1 MSSFLFNFIGFIL
14 LGSVA
19 IVLILGL
26 YTLFKGG
33 ETSKKY
39 SNKLMQLR
47 VLLQFIAIIVLV
59 LLAYFF
65 KNSNPKLDPSVGI
78 RCSQFLKICDSIL

>member
-1 MSSFLFNFIGFIL
+1 MSDFFFNLIGFTL
-14 LGSVA
+14 LGAVA
-19 IVLILGL
+19 LVLIMGI

-39 SNKLMQLR
+39 SNNLMQLR
-47 VLLQFIAIIVLV
+47 LLLQFIAIIVLV

-65 KNSNPKLDPSVGI
+65 KN
-78 RCSQFLKICDSIL
+78 

>member
-1 MSSFLFNFIGFIL
+1 MSSFLFNFISFIL

-47 VLLQFIAIIVLV
+47 VLLQFIAIIILV

-65 KNSNPKLDPSVGI
+65 KN
-78 RCSQFLKICDSIL
+78 

>member
-1 MSSFLFNFIGFIL
+1 MSDFLFNFVGFIL

-19 IVLILGL
+19 IVLIMGI

-33 ETSKKY
+33 NTSKKY

-47 VLLQFIAIIVLV
+47 VLLQFIAIIILV
-59 LLAYFF
+59 LMAYFF
-65 KNSNPKLDPSVGI
+65 KN
-78 RCSQFLKICDSIL
+78 

>member
-1 MSSFLFNFIGFIL
+1 MSDLIFNFVGFTL
-14 LGSVA
+14 LGAVG
-19 IVLILGL
+19 IVLILGI

-33 ETSKKY
+33 STSKKY

-59 LLAYFF
+59 LMAYFF
-65 KNSNPKLDPSVGI
+65 KN
-78 RCSQFLKICDSIL
+78 

>member
-19 IVLILGL
+19 VVLLLGL

-47 VLLQFIAIIVLV
+47 VKLQFIAIIILV

-65 KNSNPKLDPSVGI
+65 KN
-78 RCSQFLKICDSIL
+78 

>member
-1 MSSFLFNFIGFIL
+1 MSSFLFNFVGFFL

-65 KNSNPKLDPSVGI
+65 KN
-78 RCSQFLKICDSIL
+78 

>member
-26 YTLFKGG
+26 YTLFRGG

-65 KNSNPKLDPSVGI
+65 KN
-78 RCSQFLKICDSIL
+78 

>member
-1 MSSFLFNFIGFIL
+1 MSDFLFNFIGFIL

-19 IVLILGL
+19 VVLIMGI

-33 ETSKKY
+33 NTSKKY

-47 VLLQFIAIIVLV
+47 VLLQFIAVIVLV
-59 LLAYFF
+59 LMAYFF
-65 KNSNPKLDPSVGI
+65 KD
-78 RCSQFLKICDSIL
+78 

>member
-1 MSSFLFNFIGFIL
+1 MSSFLFNFIGFVS
-14 LGSVA
+14 LGAVV

-47 VLLQFIAIIVLV
+47 VLLQFIAIIILV

-65 KNSNPKLDPSVGI
+65 KN
-78 RCSQFLKICDSIL
+78 

>member
-1 MSSFLFNFIGFIL
+1 MSNFLFNFIGFIL

-65 KNSNPKLDPSVGI
+65 KN
-78 RCSQFLKICDSIL
+78 

>member
-1 MSSFLFNFIGFIL
+1 MSEFLFNLIGFTLI
-14 LGSVA
+14 GAVA
-19 IVLILGL
+19 VVLIMGIF
-26 YTLFKGG
+26 TLFKGG

-59 LLAYFF
+59 ILAYFF
-65 KNSNPKLDPSVGI
+65 KN
-78 RCSQFLKICDSIL
+78 

>member
-19 IVLILGL
+19 IVLILGI

-33 ETSKKY
+33 DTSKKY

-47 VLLQFIAIIVLV
+47 VLLQFFAVIVLV
-59 LLAYFF
+59 CMAYFF
-65 KNSNPKLDPSVGI
+65 KN
-78 RCSQFLKICDSIL
+78 

>member
-19 IVLILGL
+19 VVLLLGL

-47 VLLQFIAIIVLV
+47 VLLQFVAIIVLV

-65 KNSNPKLDPSVGI
+65 KN
-78 RCSQFLKICDSIL
+78 

>member
-1 MSSFLFNFIGFIL
+1 MSSFLFNLIGFSL
-14 LGSVA
+14 LGAVA
-19 IVLILGL
+19 IVLIMGI

-33 ETSKKY
+33 NTSKKY

-47 VLLQFIAIIVLV
+47 VLLQFIAVIVLV

-65 KNSNPKLDPSVGI
+65 KN
-78 RCSQFLKICDSIL
+78 

>member
-1 MSSFLFNFIGFIL
+1 MSEFLFNFIGFIL
-14 LGSVA
+14 LGTVA
-19 IVLILGL
+19 VVLIMGI

-33 ETSKKY
+33 NTSKKY

-65 KNSNPKLDPSVGI
+65 KN
-78 RCSQFLKICDSIL
+78 